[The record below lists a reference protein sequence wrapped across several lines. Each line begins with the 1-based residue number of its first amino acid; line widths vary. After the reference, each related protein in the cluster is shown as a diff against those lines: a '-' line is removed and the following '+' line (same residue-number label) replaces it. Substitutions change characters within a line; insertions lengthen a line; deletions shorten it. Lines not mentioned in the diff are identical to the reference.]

1 MASPA
6 SNEIREKII
15 IHKQN
20 QVKER
25 DIANW
30 LLISQSTVTKV
41 WALYKAK
48 GSYLPLPRTQGRK
61 PLVNDKTM
69 SQVVSKIKETPD
81 ITLFELID
89 EFNLPIS
96 ESALCKR
103 LIKLGYSFK
112 KRQLIPQ
119 RKIALTSRKNAKNS

>member
-1 MASPA
+1 MAAPV

-20 QVKER
+20 KAKES

-30 LLISQSTVTKV
+30 LIISQSTVTKV
-41 WALYKAK
+41 WSLYKTT

-61 PLVNDKTM
+61 PLVSDKTM

-81 ITLFELID
+81 ITLLELIEEFELT
-89 EFNLPIS
+89 IS

-103 LIKLGYSFK
+103 LVKLGYSFK
-112 KRQLIPQ
+112 KRQHIRQ
-119 RKIALTSRKNAKNS
+119 SKIALTYKKSAKNS